1 MRILHVIEAIEAGV
15 ARHVTDVVCRV
26 PAEHEVLVPPVRTG
40 GFTDHA
46 AFEAMEAAGARIH
59 LTVMR
64 RSVTS
69 PHNVSAMLTARRL
82 IRAGRPDVVHG
93 HASVGGAVARLAAA
107 RTPSKCAYTPNG
119 LLPSR
124 SVIGAERLLG
134 RLTDALIAVSP
145 SEAEQIA
152 RLRVAPADRVTVIPN
167 GIDLDRVASPGMDL
181 RGRLGVGE
189 GVPLVGTV
197 GRLAPQKAPEIFIRA
212 CGLIAKNSPAR
223 FVMIGDG
230 PMRGAVANEVSAARL
245 GDRFLHV
252 PGMLDAS
259 SVMSQLD
266 VFALPSRY
274 EAGPYAP
281 LEAMRAGT
289 PVVLSDVIGNRDTVV
304 DGSSGLLVSPDD
316 PAALAV
322 AINRILD
329 DPSLGERL
337 RGGARERLAE
347 SFDARRMAE
356 RLAVLYAE
364 LSSQRLAKS
373 R

>member
-59 LTVMR
+59 LTPMR
-64 RSVTS
+64 RSVAS
-69 PHNVSAMLTARRL
+69 AHNAKAVLIARRL

-93 HASVGGAVARLAAA
+93 HASVGGAVARLASA
-107 RTPSKCAYTPNG
+107 RTPARCAYTPNG
-119 LLPSR
+119 LLPSTG
-124 SVIGAERLLG
+124 VIAVERLLG
-134 RLTDALIAVSP
+134 RLTDAVIAVSP

-152 RLRVAPADRVTVIPN
+152 GLRVAARDRITVIPN
-167 GIDLDRVASPGMDL
+167 GIDLDRAAPPGMDL

-189 GVPLVGTV
+189 EVPLIGTV
-197 GRLAPQKAPEIFIRA
+197 GRLAAQKAPEVFVRA
-212 CGLIAKNSPAR
+212 CALIAQTSPAR
-223 FVMIGDG
+223 FVIIGDG
-230 PMRGAVANEVSAARL
+230 PMRRAVADEISAAGL
-245 GDRFLHV
+245 GERFLQV

-289 PVVLSDVIGNRDTVV
+289 PVVLSDVIGNRDTVI
-304 DGSSGLLVSPDD
+304 DGSSGLLVPPDD
-316 PAALAV
+316 PGALAT
-322 AINRILD
+322 AIGRVIA

-337 RGGARERLAE
+337 RSGARERLAA
-347 SFDARRMAE
+347 SFDSRLMAE
-356 RLAVLYAE
+356 RLAALYAE
-364 LSSQRLAKS
+364 LSAQRVAKS